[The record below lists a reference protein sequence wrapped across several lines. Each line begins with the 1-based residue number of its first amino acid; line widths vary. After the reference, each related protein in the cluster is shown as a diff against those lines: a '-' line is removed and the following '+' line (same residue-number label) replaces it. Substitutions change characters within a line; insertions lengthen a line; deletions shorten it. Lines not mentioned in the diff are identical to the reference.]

1 MFAFPRYFCTIARMN
16 MKNTIITILLLFSLN
31 VVLGQNTKQNE
42 IQTNSR
48 LALSFYNAKD
58 YEKAAPLLLEVY
70 NLSRNN
76 YYFRLYLTSL
86 IELEKY
92 GEAENQIQQEIK
104 KQTNPRAEFQV
115 YWGYVLKAQKKI
127 EKAEEK
133 YEKAIERIDSNKGS
147 YLITANAFL
156 QWQEFNWAEKVYK
169 KGREKLPEEE
179 FNYELARVYL
189 YQRDYENMMEEYLN
203 LVRENEKQLNRVQS
217 SLASAMR
224 LDVDDSL
231 RDQFRSQV
239 LKRIQAE
246 PNVTGYNRLMIWFL
260 LQEKQFGAALRQSI
274 ALDRRTGNEDAQIY
288 RLGQMALNNRQYSD
302 ARRAFGYLLDKGQE
316 NSYYLPAYAQ
326 NIHASYMEFIS
337 EGLNGAEEGKQLAA
351 QFEEGLDLLGFSPAS
366 LDLIREYAHL
376 LAFYLNDTDEAISVL
391 EKGLDIP
398 RLKPEETGVLKME
411 MADISIYSGDQWE
424 AMLLY
429 SQVIDANKKNTLGD
443 EVKLKKAKLGYYMGN
458 FSWAKAQLDVLKAS
472 TSKLTANDAM
482 DLSMLISN
490 NLNLDTTSV
499 PLEMFARADLLFF
512 RNKDSMALVTLDSIA
527 ELYPYNSLVDD
538 ILYRKSKIEIS
549 RNNYATAAEYLE
561 QIRTDFAYE
570 LLADDAL
577 FLQAELYNYQL
588 DKKEEAK
595 ILYRE
600 MLSSHPGSVFV
611 DESREKYRELREV
624 YPDETPAP
632 DDEFFVPEETEP
644 DEFD

>member
-1 MFAFPRYFCTIARMN
+1 
-16 MKNTIITILLLFSLN
+16 MKNIIITILLVFSLN
-31 VVLGQNTKQNE
+31 VVLGQNNRQKE

-70 NLSRNN
+70 KLSRNN
-76 YYFRLYLTSL
+76 YYFRMYLTSL
-86 IELEKY
+86 IELERY
-92 GEAENQIQQEIK
+92 GDAENQLQKEID
-104 KQTNPRAEFQV
+104 KQNTPRAEFQV
-115 YWGYVLKAQKKI
+115 YWGYLLKAQ
-127 EKAEEK
+127 EKNEEAEEK
-133 YEKAIERIDSNKGS
+133 YAKAIEMVNSNKGS

-156 QWQEFNWAEKVYK
+156 QWREFNWAEKVYI
-169 KGREKLPEEE
+169 KGRRELPDEE

-189 YQRDYENMMEEYLN
+189 YQRNYKNMMEEYLN
-203 LVRENEKQLNRVQS
+203 LIRENEKQLNRVES

-246 PNVTGYNRLMIWFL
+246 PKVTGYNRLMIWFL

-288 RLGQMALNNRQYSD
+288 RLGQMALNNQQYTD
-302 ARRAFGYLLDKGQE
+302 ARRAFGYLLDKGEE
-316 NSYYLPAYAQ
+316 NSFYVPAYAQ

-337 EGLNGAEEGKQLAA
+337 GGLSETKEGKQLAE
-351 QFEEGLDLLGFSPAS
+351 QFEDGLDLLGYSPAS

-376 LAFYLNDTDEAISVL
+376 LAFYLNETEKAISVL
-391 EKGLDIP
+391 EKGLAIP
-398 RLKPEETGVLKME
+398 RLKPEETGMLKME
-411 MADISIYSGDQWE
+411 MADINIYAGDQWE

-443 EVKLKKAKLGYYMGN
+443 DVKLKKAKLGYYMGN

-499 PLEMFARADLLFF
+499 PLEMFARADLFFF
-512 RNKDSMALVTLDSIA
+512 RNKDSMALNTLDSIA

-538 ILYRKSKIEIS
+538 ILYRKSNIEIS
-549 RNNYATAAEYLE
+549 RNNNEIAAGYLE

-588 DKKEEAK
+588 DRKEEAK
-595 ILYRE
+595 VLYKE
-600 MLSSHPGSVFV
+600 MLTSHPGSVFV

-632 DDEFFVPEETEP
+632 EEEIFVPEETEP

>member
-1 MFAFPRYFCTIARMN
+1 
-16 MKNTIITILLLFSLN
+16 MKHLLFTILILLATQMAF
-31 VVLGQNTKQNE
+31 GQNKKQQE

-48 LALSFYNAKD
+48 LALSYYNAND

-92 GEAENQIQQEIK
+92 EEAEDQLQKEIEQQK
-104 KQTNPRAEFQV
+104 TQRAEFQV
-115 YWGYVLKAQKKI
+115 YWGYLLKAQDKNQ
-127 EKAEEK
+127 KAEEK
-133 YEKAIERIDSNKGS
+133 YEKALEMIDSNKGS
-147 YLITANAFL
+147 YLVTANAFL

-169 KGREKLPEEE
+169 KGRENLPDEE

-203 LVRENEKQLNRVQS
+203 MIRENEKQLNRVES

-231 RDQFRSQV
+231 REQFRSQV
-239 LKRIQAE
+239 LKRIQSE

-288 RLGQMALNNRQYSD
+288 RLGQMALNNKQYSD
-302 ARRAFGYLLDKGQE
+302 ARSAFGYLLDKGKE
-316 NSYYLPAYAQ
+316 NSYYVPAYSQ
-326 NIHASYMEFIS
+326 NIHASYMEFVS
-337 EGLNGAEEGKQLAA
+337 AEFNEKEEGENLAV
-351 QFEEGLDLLGFSPAS
+351 QFEEGLDLLGYSPAS

-376 LAFYLNDTDEAISVL
+376 LAFYLNNTEKAISIL
-391 EKGLDIP
+391 KKGLNIP
-398 RLKPEETGVLKME
+398 RLKPEETGILKTE
-411 MADISIYSGDQWE
+411 MADINIYAGDQWE

-490 NLNLDTTSV
+490 NLNLDTTAV

-512 RNKDSMALVTLDSIA
+512 RNKDSMALNTLDSIA

-549 RNNYATAAEYLE
+549 RNNYAKAAEYLE
-561 QIRTDFAYE
+561 EIRTDFAYE

-595 ILYRE
+595 ILYKE
-600 MLSSHPGSVFV
+600 MLTSHPGSVFV

-624 YPDETPAP
+624 YPDENP
-632 DDEFFVPEETEP
+632 DPEEELIVPEEPIP

>member
-1 MFAFPRYFCTIARMN
+1 
-16 MKNTIITILLLFSLN
+16 MKNTIITILLMFSLN
-31 VVLGQNTKQNE
+31 VVLGQNNRQQE

-70 NLSRNN
+70 KLARNN
-76 YYFRLYLTSL
+76 YYFRLYITSM
-86 IELEKY
+86 IELERFE
-92 GEAENQIQQEIK
+92 EAENQLQKEIE
-104 KQTNPRAEFQV
+104 KQNNPRAEFQV
-115 YWGYVLKAQKKI
+115 YWGYLLKAQ
-127 EKAEEK
+127 EKTEEAEKK
-133 YEKAIERIDSNKGS
+133 YEKAIEAIDANKGS
-147 YLITANAFL
+147 FLLTANAFL
-156 QWQEFNWAEKVYK
+156 QWREFNWAEKVYK
-169 KGREKLPEEE
+169 KGRAELPEEE

-189 YQRDYENMMEEYLN
+189 YQRDYEKMMEEYLN
-203 LVRENEKQLNRVQS
+203 LIRENEKQLNRVQS

-239 LKRIQAE
+239 LKRIQSD

-274 ALDRRTGNEDAQIY
+274 ALDRRTGNEDARIY
-288 RLGQMALNNRQYSD
+288 RLGQMALNNQQYSD
-302 ARRAFGYLLDKGQE
+302 ARSAFGYILDKGEE
-316 NSYYLPAYAQ
+316 NSYYVPAFAQ

-337 EGLNGAEEGKQLAA
+337 GGLSKPKDGKMLAA
-351 QFEEGLDLLGFSPAS
+351 QFEKGLELLGFSPAT
-366 LDLIREYAHL
+366 LELIREYAHL
-376 LAFYLNDTDEAISVL
+376 LAFYLNDTEKAIAVL
-391 EKGLDIP
+391 EQGMKIP
-398 RLKPEETGVLKME
+398 RLKPEENGALKTE
-411 MADISIYSGDQWE
+411 IADINVYAGDQWE

-499 PLEMFARADLLFF
+499 PLEMFARADLFFF
-512 RNKDSMALVTLDSIA
+512 RNKDSMALNTLDSIA

-538 ILYRKSKIEIS
+538 ILFRKSKIEIS

-588 DKKEEAK
+588 DRKEEAK
-595 ILYRE
+595 GLYRE
-600 MLSSHPGSVFV
+600 MLSSHPGSVFT
-611 DESREKYRELREV
+611 DESREKYRELREI

-632 DDEFFVPEETEP
+632 EEEFFIPEETEP

>member
-1 MFAFPRYFCTIARMN
+1 

-31 VVLGQNTKQNE
+31 VVLGQNTKQQE
-42 IQTNSR
+42 IQTNSK

-92 GEAENQIQQEIK
+92 EEAENQLQKEID
-104 KQTNPRAEFQV
+104 KQNTPRAEFQV
-115 YWGYVLKAQKKI
+115 YWGYLLKAQDKD
-127 EKAEEK
+127 EEAEEK
-133 YEKAIERIDSNKGS
+133 YENAIERIDSNKGS
-147 YLITANAFL
+147 YLVTANAFL

-169 KGREKLPEEE
+169 KGREKLPDEE

-203 LVRENEKQLNRVQS
+203 MIREDEKQLNRVQS

-231 RDQFRSQV
+231 REQFRSQV
-239 LKRIQAE
+239 LKRIQSE
-246 PNVTGYNRLMIWFL
+246 SNVTGYNRLMIWFL

-288 RLGQMALNNRQYSD
+288 RLGQMALNNQQYSD
-302 ARRAFGYLLDKGQE
+302 ARRAFDYLLDKGEE
-316 NSYYLPAYAQ
+316 NSYYVPAYAQ

-337 EGLNGAEEGKQLAA
+337 GGLNDAKEGKQLAA
-351 QFEEGLDLLGFSPAS
+351 RFEEGLDLLGFSPAS
-366 LDLIREYAHL
+366 LDLVREYAHL
-376 LAFYLNDTDEAISVL
+376 LAFYLNNTEKAISVL
-391 EKGLDIP
+391 EKGMEIP
-398 RLKPEETGVLKME
+398 RLKPEETGVLKTE

-499 PLEMFARADLLFF
+499 PLEMFARADLFFF
-512 RNKDSMALVTLDSIA
+512 RNKDSLALNTLDSIA

-588 DKKEEAK
+588 DRKEEAK

-600 MLSSHPGSVFV
+600 MLTSHPGSVFV
-611 DESREKYRELREV
+611 DESREKYRELREI
-624 YPDETPAP
+624 YPDETPLP
-632 DDEFFVPEETEP
+632 EDEILVPEETDS
-644 DEFD
+644 DELD